1 MLYIYTNFEMSFTKY
16 RPVDSAIAYNELI
29 NDPLHDLTDSENAL
43 KEVISSNEQFDISK
57 YVCLFANEYTDIFTD
72 ILINY
77 SNETRQ
83 IAHIII
89 SSDSPLKLI
98 KHCEF
103 LVSVRLIQLEIIP
116 IIGTGSVDFN
126 EIVCALRKNTCLICI
141 NAINPDTGY
150 INNIAI
156 IGEKCKKY
164 HIPLHVDVTNYIN
177 LNIIAPS
184 LFNIDCFTV
193 TFNLSCIHVIKR
205 MVYEGYNLH
214 YPISNNIYR
223 FVSTFIEYN
232 LLIKNRKS
240 LISSC
245 VAKKEYF
252 IKKLSTNFKVTY
264 LTPDLVLDLE
274 QIILISTQASESP
287 YISSILAM
295 SIIKKGTTNFK
306 QYMTENDVL
315 IDECSVSY
323 ITTIYKLPNL
333 YSICLQ
339 YVKTSDID
347 KFIELL
353 KKYITN

>member
-1 MLYIYTNFEMSFTKY
+1 MSFTKY
-16 RPVDSAIAYNELI
+16 RAVGSAIAYHELI

-89 SSDSPLKLI
+89 SSDSPSRLI

-103 LVSVRLIQLEIIP
+103 LASVRLIQLEIIP

-141 NAINPDTGY
+141 NAINQDTGY

-193 TFNLSCIHVIKR
+193 TFNLSCIHVIKK
-205 MVYEGYNLH
+205 MVYDGYNLH
-214 YPISNNIYR
+214 YPISNNIYK
-223 FVSTFIEYN
+223 FVSTFVEYN

-240 LISSC
+240 LISNC
-245 VAKKEYF
+245 IAKKEYF
-252 IKKLSTNFKVTY
+252 IKKLSDTFKVAY
-264 LTPDLVLDLE
+264 LTPDFVRDLDLDLI
-274 QIILISTQASESP
+274 QIILIATPASESA
-287 YISSILAM
+287 YISSILAI
-295 SIIKKGTTNFK
+295 SIIEKDTINFK
-306 QYMTENDVL
+306 QYMMENDVL
-315 IDECSVSY
+315 IDECSAQCKY
-323 ITTIYKLPNL
+323 ITSVYKLPNL

>member
-1 MLYIYTNFEMSFTKY
+1 MSFTKY
-16 RPVDSAIAYNELI
+16 RAVDSAISDRYTELV
-29 NDPLHDLTDSENAL
+29 NNPTHDLTDSENAL
-43 KEVISSNEQFDISK
+43 KEVLSSNEQFDISK
-57 YVCLFANEYTDIFTD
+57 YVCLFSNNYTDIFTD

-89 SSDSPLKLI
+89 SSDSSPRLI
-98 KHCEF
+98 EHCRF
-103 LVSVRLIQLEIIP
+103 LESVRLIQLEIILTKP
-116 IIGTGSVDFN
+116 TGSADFKD
-126 EIVCALRKNTCLICI
+126 ILCIIRKNTCLISI
-141 NAINPDTGY
+141 NAVNPNTGY

-156 IGEKCKKY
+156 LGERCKKY

-177 LNIIAPS
+177 LNAIAPS

-205 MVYEGYNLH
+205 MIYEGYNLH
-214 YPISNNIYR
+214 YPVSSNVYR

-232 LLIKNRKS
+232 SIIKNRKS

-245 VAKKEYF
+245 PAKKEYF
-252 IKKLSTNFKVTY
+252 IKKLSTNFKIAY
-264 LTPDLVLDLE
+264 LTPDFVLDKPNI
-274 QIILISTQASESP
+274 QIVLIATPDGEST

-295 SIIKKGTTNFK
+295 SIIGSVHETNTFK
-306 QYMTENDVL
+306 QYMAENDVL
-315 IDECSVSY
+315 VDDCGTPCKY
-323 ITTIYKLPNL
+323 ITNAYKLPNL

-353 KKYITN
+353 KSHI